1 MTVIANPIYDTVFKY
16 LLEDLD
22 IAREM
27 LSVLLGRDIIHIEMK
42 PQEVQ
47 AEISSESLT
56 VFRVDFKAIV
66 RLSDGRHEK
75 VLIELQKAKHLL
87 DITRFRKYLGDNYQ
101 RSDLITLPDGTV
113 QEVPLHIVAM
123 YFLGFTLSDHYPKV
137 FKSKPVFTDVITG
150 EVLDEGA
157 QVPFLDLLHHES
169 FVVQIPRLDEGDQT
183 RVEKILSVFNQEQVL
198 EDDQHRLRFIK
209 PTDDPLVERMV
220 YRLLR
225 AVADDDLRKRMDVE
239 DEVENTIFRLI
250 RERDLVIESKEK
262 AISEKEKT
270 ISEKEKTISEK
281 EKTISEK
288 EKTISEKDKAIEEKD
303 ALIAELM
310 RRLDTQ
316 P

>member
-27 LSVLLGRDIIHIEMK
+27 LSVLLGRNITHIEMK

-56 VFRVDFKAIV
+56 VFRVDFKAII
-66 RLSDGRHEK
+66 RLPNGDYEK

-123 YFLGFTLSDHYPKV
+123 YFLGFRLSDEYPKV
-137 FKSKPVFTDVITG
+137 FKSKPSYTDLVTG
-150 EVLDEGA
+150 EVLKESPK
-157 QVPFLDLLHHES
+157 VPFLELLHHES
-169 FVVQIPRLDEGDQT
+169 FIVQIPRLDEGDQT

-198 EDDQHRLRFIK
+198 EDDQHKLRYTGA
-209 PTDDPLVERMV
+209 TDDPLVERMV
-220 YRLLR
+220 YRRLR
-225 AVADDDLRKRMDVE
+225 AVADDDMRKRMDIE
-239 DEVENTIFRLI
+239 DEVENTIFRLL
-250 RERDLVIESKEK
+250 RERDLVIESKDKIIEEKEK
-262 AISEKEKT
+262 AIEEKEKAIEEKEKAIEEKEKT
-270 ISEKEKTISEK
+270 IEEKEKT
-281 EKTISEK
+281 
-288 EKTISEKDKAIEEKD
+288 IEEKD
-303 ALIAELM
+303 ALIAELT
-310 RRLDTQ
+310 RKLSQ